1 MMPIPW
7 LTERQR
13 SLLCWLAIQTVAGQ
27 LGCTAE
33 AASDALDDMADRGEI
48 VLRGD
53 DRNVWMLAA
62 GHPIVHSTRGWLA
75 GHIDPSAN

>member
-13 SLLCWLAIQTVAGQ
+13 SLLCWLAIRTVVDQT
-27 LGCTAE
+27 GCTE
-33 AASDALDDMADRGEI
+33 QTAADALDWAAERGEI
-48 VLRGD
+48 VLLGD
-53 DRNVWMLAA
+53 DRNAWVLVA
-62 GHPIVHSTRGWLA
+62 GMPLVHSTRGWLA